1 MFSSSKQVL
10 GLDIGSSSIKAFQ
23 VTETRKGFELLKFTI
38 KDVLPDSIVDGA
50 IMDSASVVQ
59 VINEI
64 LKELKVK
71 KLNACTSI
79 SGHSVIVKKISVTK
93 MAETELRDAISL
105 EAEQYIP
112 FDIDDVNIDF
122 QIIGDSKTTE
132 GQMEIILVAAKKEQI
147 NDYSNLI
154 RETGLLPVI
163 VDLDAFALQ
172 NCYEVNYEE
181 EPEKTIALVNIG
193 ASSININILKNRIS
207 AFVRDIPLGGKQYT
221 EAIQKEMQLS
231 FAEAEKLK
239 KFIAPQRQVP
249 SEVEC
254 ILNGVS
260 DEICQEIKR
269 SFDFFRTQTQEV
281 GVDKI
286 YLSGGSSKIP
296 GFDKLLAERTG
307 MEVKPLDPF
316 RRIKINEKKFD
327 LKLLKEITHMSCVGM
342 GLAIRKFE
350 GK

>member
-112 FDIDDVNIDF
+112 FDIDDVNI
-122 QIIGDSKTTE
+122 
-132 GQMEIILVAAKKEQI
+132 EIILVAAKEEQI

-281 GVDKI
+281 EVDKI